1 MTTRLL
7 MLVLAVVASGCSV
20 LPKQDPD
27 FYDRPMPPQPN
38 YEPAADGTI
47 YRSGTEVR
55 LFEDLRAARVG
66 DILTVVLTEQTQA
79 SNNSQTSTSK
89 ESSATIANPTVLG
102 RPITRNGS
110 PVFGGSLEGE
120 NTFDG
125 SGSTSQSNSLS
136 GDVTVTVIER
146 LPNGNLVIQGEKWLT
161 INQGREFIRVT
172 GVIRPNDIALDNT
185 IASTRIANAQL
196 AYSAKGALADANR
209 MGWLSRFFNSVWHP
223 Y

>member
-1 MTTRLL
+1 MTKRLL
-7 MLVLAVVASGCSV
+7 ILLFAVAATGCSV
-20 LPKQDPD
+20 LPQDDPG
-27 FYDRPMPPQPN
+27 FYDRPMPPQPV
-38 YEPAADGTI
+38 YEPAAAGTI

-55 LFEDLRAARVG
+55 LFEDIRAARVG

-102 RPITRNGS
+102 RPMTRNGD
-110 PVFGGSLEGE
+110 PIFGGSLEGE

-125 SGSTSQSNSLS
+125 SGSTSQSNSLT
-136 GDVTVTVIER
+136 GDITVTVVER
-146 LPNGNLVIQGEKWLT
+146 MPNGNLIIQGEKWLT

>member
-1 MTTRLL
+1 M
-7 MLVLAVVASGCSV
+7 V
-20 LPKQDPD
+20 
-27 FYDRPMPPQPN
+27 
-38 YEPAADGTI
+38 
-47 YRSGTEVR
+47 
-55 LFEDLRAARVG
+55 
-66 DILTVVLTEQTQA
+66 
-79 SNNSQTSTSK
+79 
-89 ESSATIANPTVLG
+89 
-102 RPITRNGS
+102 
-110 PVFGGSLEGE
+110 
-120 NTFDG
+120 
-125 SGSTSQSNSLS
+125 
-136 GDVTVTVIER
+136 ER

>member
-1 MTTRLL
+1 MNNR
-7 MLVLAVVASGCSV
+7 LVLLILAAAVSGCSV
-20 LPKQDPD
+20 LPQDDPG
-27 FYDRPMPPQPN
+27 FYDHPLPPQPEF
-38 YEPAADGTI
+38 EPAADGTI

-89 ESSATIANPTVLG
+89 ETSATIANPTMLG
-102 RPITRNGS
+102 RPLTRNGD
-110 PVFGGSLEGE
+110 PLFGASLEGE

-136 GDVTVTVIER
+136 GDITVTVVQR
-146 LPNGNLVIQGEKWLT
+146 MPNGNLIIQGEKWLT
-161 INQGREFIRVT
+161 INQGREFIRVS
-172 GVIRPNDIALDNT
+172 GVIRPSDIRLDNSVP
-185 IASTRIANAQL
+185 STRIANAQL
-196 AYSAKGALADANR
+196 AYSARGALADANR
-209 MGWLSRFFNSVWHP
+209 QGWLSRFFNSVLHP

>member
-1 MTTRLL
+1 MTKRLL
-7 MLVLAVVASGCSV
+7 IAALLIATSGCSV
-20 LPKQDPD
+20 LPKNDPG
-27 FYDRPMPPQPN
+27 FYDRPMPPLPA
-38 YEPAADGTI
+38 YEPPAAGTI
-47 YRSGTEVR
+47 YRAGTEVR

-66 DILTVVLTEQTQA
+66 DILTVVLSEQTQA

-89 ESSATIANPTVLG
+89 ETSATIANPTVLG
-102 RPITRNGS
+102 RPMTYNGD
-110 PVFGGSLEGE
+110 PIFGGTVEGE

-125 SGSTSQSNSLS
+125 SGSTSQSNSLT

-146 LPNGNLVIQGEKWLT
+146 LPNGNLIIQGEKWLT

-172 GVIRPNDIALDNT
+172 GVIRPSDIALDNT

-209 MGWLSRFFNSVWHP
+209 MGWLSRFFNSVLHP